1 MPLPLR
7 RLAVALM
14 LAAPI
19 ALAGWWAFAI
29 ANAAVMLVAGVDA
42 VLAGSPKRYV
52 VMRSLPRVMTL
63 DGEAALEW
71 NVATGEGTSSRGRG
85 GRRVVQ
91 VADAMAPSLGAPTR
105 RFSVRLASGDQARA
119 STTLNPQRR
128 GRFTIGPMTV
138 RVHGPLHLMARQS
151 TLTFTD
157 ELRVLPPFRSRAE
170 AELRMHRVR
179 LTEVGLR
186 SARGRGG
193 GTEFDQLREYTRDD
207 EFRRIDWAA
216 TARSGRPV
224 VRTYRAER
232 NQTVL
237 ALLDSGRLMAG
248 QVAGVPRIEWGM
260 DALMMLTAVA
270 THLGDRVGLGVF
282 DRRVKMTLTSSSSR
296 SQLARVSEVFAD
308 THVAL
313 VESDLRAAVAEVVK
327 RSHRRSLVVVCTELN
342 PAAVDDVLLP
352 GLVALRHHV
361 VVVVSV
367 RDPVLET
374 WALQYG
380 DPSDGAMSVD
390 IAYRSAAAAATLEQ
404 RRLVAARLQGAG
416 ALVIDELPGRLATR
430 LADTYLELKATGR
443 L

>member
-7 RLAVALM
+7 RLAVAL
-14 LAAPI
+14 LSAAPV

-29 ANAAVMLVAGVDA
+29 ANAVVMLVAVIDA

-52 VMRSLPRVMTL
+52 VTRSLPRVMTL
-63 DGEAALEW
+63 GGEAELGW
-71 NVATGEGTSSRGRG
+71 NVATADDGRRASRGRM
-85 GRRVVQ
+85 RVVQ
-91 VADAMAPSLGAPTR
+91 VADAIAPSLGAPTR
-105 RFSVRLASGDQARA
+105 RFTVRLSTGERARA

-128 GRFTIGPMTV
+128 GRFTIGPIAV

-151 TLTFTD
+151 TLTATD
-157 ELRVLPPFRSRAE
+157 QLRVLPPFRSRAE
-170 AELRMHRVR
+170 AELRMHKVR

-270 THLGDRVGLGVF
+270 THLGDRVGIGVF
-282 DRRVKMTLTSSSSR
+282 DRRVRVTLTSSSSR

-308 THVAL
+308 TRVSL
-313 VESDLRAAVAEVVK
+313 VESDLRAAVGEVVK

-352 GLVALRHHV
+352 GLAALRHHV

-374 WALQYG
+374 WAHRSG
-380 DPSDGAMSVD
+380 DGRSPSMDVD
-390 IAYRSAAAAATLEQ
+390 IAYRAAAAAATLEQ
-404 RRLVAARLQGAG
+404 RRIVAARLRGAG
-416 ALVIDELPGRLATR
+416 AVVIDEAPERLATR